1 MFHQTTH
8 FGVAP
13 HAWLQHKLPWLGL
26 FVLVLSLFGEE
37 ADIPF
42 DEDELNG

>member
-1 MFHQTTH
+1 MSNHTIH

-26 FVLVLSLFGEE
+26 FALILSLFGEE

>member
-1 MFHQTTH
+1 MFDQSAH

-26 FVLVLSLFGEE
+26 FALILSLFAEE

-42 DEDELNG
+42 GEDELNG